1 MIKKLFRFIGRVIKK
16 IVHTVINA
24 VKEIVTNIEA
34 VTILSLATV
43 GTAAV
48 LTELP
53 FHFAVPVIME
63 STMVIPVISV
73 LLILALVSIMELRLA
88 LTH

>member
-1 MIKKLFRFIGRVIKK
+1 MIKKFFRFLGRVVRTITRT
-16 IVHTVINA
+16 IVRA
-24 VKEIVTNIEA
+24 VKEVITNIEA

-73 LLILALVSIMELRLA
+73 LFILALVSIMELRLA
-88 LTH
+88 